1 MSKATILKI
10 DRKMQYDV
18 VNVRY
23 QVVGDTPIPEEQKKL
38 DVQRPDGPDGEAVLD
53 MGMFLLAYANAVRVY
68 IEKGESNES
77 V

>member
-1 MSKATILKI
+1 MN
-10 DRKMQYDV
+10 DYFDFEDV
-18 VNVRY
+18 NAIMELV
-23 QVVGDTPIPEEQKKL
+23 PEDQKKL

-68 IEKGESNES
+68 IEQGTQKENDDES

>member
-1 MSKATILKI
+1 MN
-10 DRKMQYDV
+10 DYFDFEDV
-18 VNVRY
+18 NAIMEL
-23 QVVGDTPIPEEQKKL
+23 IPEEQKKL
-38 DVQRPDGPDGEAVLD
+38 DVQRPDGPDGETVLD

>member
-1 MSKATILKI
+1 MT
-10 DRKMQYDV
+10 DYFDFEDV
-18 VNVRY
+18 NAIMEL
-23 QVVGDTPIPEEQKKL
+23 IPEEQKKL

-68 IEKGESNES
+68 IEKGESDEP

>member
-1 MSKATILKI
+1 MT
-10 DRKMQYDV
+10 DYFDFEDV
-18 VNVRY
+18 NAIM
-23 QVVGDTPIPEEQKKL
+23 DLIPEEQKKL

>member
-1 MSKATILKI
+1 MN
-10 DRKMQYDV
+10 DYFDFEDV
-18 VNVRY
+18 NAIMEL
-23 QVVGDTPIPEEQKKL
+23 IPEEQKKL

>member
-1 MSKATILKI
+1 MT
-10 DRKMQYDV
+10 DYFDFEDV
-18 VNVRY
+18 NAIMEL
-23 QVVGDTPIPEEQKKL
+23 IPEEQKKL

>member
-1 MSKATILKI
+1 M
-10 DRKMQYDV
+10 DDYFDFEDV
-18 VNVRY
+18 NAIMELVP
-23 QVVGDTPIPEEQKKL
+23 DAQKSL

-68 IEKGESNES
+68 IEQGTKKENDDES